1 MQMRAEV
8 GSQRDVGLGGVCM
21 GVTVQHTQSACLFAS
36 CSHSRFLYRPQCVS
50 VCFVCLRVCVQILWQ
65 MTKFA

>member
-1 MQMRAEV
+1 MQMQAEV

-36 CSHSRFLYRPQCVS
+36 CSHSRFLYRPPC
-50 VCFVCLRVCVQILWQ
+50 VCLLCVFACVCANFV
-65 MTKFA
+65 AND

>member
-1 MQMRAEV
+1 MQMQAEV

-21 GVTVQHTQSACLFAS
+21 GVTVQHTICMFICILLSLS
-36 CSHSRFLYRPQCVS
+36 LSLSPSMCVS
-50 VCFVCLRVCVQILWQ
+50 ALCVQILWQ

>member
-1 MQMRAEV
+1 MQMQAEV

-36 CSHSRFLYRPQCVS
+36 CSHSRFLYLYVCVS
-50 VCFVCLRVCVQILWQ
+50 ALCV
-65 MTKFA
+65 